1 MFLSWATYNLFKKIV
16 TQFLWNL
23 EALPFLIR
31 MKEACSQYND
41 DDGFKAV
48 SRSLMLLPSRCGVSV
63 PSRDSE
69 HACDCYDGCSV
80 KEVTLRAQGRPSP
93 GLWELPPDTPCRSP
107 AVTLWEA
114 QATWR
119 GHRRHCGHQSHPVQ
133 GPGRWVKNP
142 PGKLSLQLFAS
153 PPAVQVSSAEVTDI
167 MELRPASPAVACPN
181 PWCTESVTIIKLFN
195 SSKFGVTCYAAVE
208 SGANDHSSYHSMVPS
223 TCPAWYYTLLLYP
236 SSLRLLCKI
245 Y

>member
-1 MFLSWATYNLFKKIV
+1 MFLSWATYNLLKKIV

-23 EALPFLIR
+23 EALPFLIH
-31 MKEACSQYND
+31 MKEAYSQYND
-41 DDGFKAV
+41 DDGFKVA
-48 SRSLMLLPSRCGVSV
+48 SHSLMLLPSRCGVSV
-63 PSRDSE
+63 PARDSE

-80 KEVTLRAQGRPSP
+80 KEVTLCVQGRPSP

-133 GPGRWVKNP
+133 GPGRWVKNR

-181 PWCTESVTIIKLFN
+181 SWCTESVTIIKL
-195 SSKFGVTCYAAVE
+195 SV
-208 SGANDHSSYHSMVPS
+208 
-223 TCPAWYYTLLLYP
+223 
-236 SSLRLLCKI
+236 RQQ
-245 Y
+245 